1 MKTIAIF
8 TLIAVVVLAAVAFRL
23 NRPQL
28 NRIDAAVPV
37 DFPSEGFS
45 HQLFEDLLKIY
56 VDGAGEVDYDAWHE
70 SRDDERRL
78 NEYLATVSLYSPEN
92 APERFNTRNDALAYW
107 LYSYNAY
114 VIRSVLDHWP
124 LNSVTDLKAPVEVVK
139 GFGFFYRQRYLFGN
153 KAYSLYAVENSKIR
167 ADFRDAR
174 IHFVLNCGSESCPIL
189 RPELPT
195 GDALE
200 DLLQQASVEFIS
212 DERNVYIDRAN
223 KRIVLSRIFKWFE
236 KDFIRDLQKRGLPS
250 ENGVV
255 SYVASVSN
263 EEQRKELQ
271 LASDFDVVFSD
282 YDWSVNKSE
291 AR

>member
-1 MKTIAIF
+1 MKTIVVV
-8 TLIAVVVLAAVAFRL
+8 TLIAVVVLAVVTFRL

-28 NRIDAAVPV
+28 NRIDAAVPE

-45 HQLFEDLLKIY
+45 HQLFEDLLKTY
-56 VDGAGEVDYDAWHE
+56 VDTAGEVDYDAWHE
-70 SRDDERRL
+70 SQDDERRL

-107 LYSYNAY
+107 LYAYNAY

-124 LNSVTDLKAPVEVVK
+124 LNSVTDVKAPVEVVK
-139 GFGFFYRQRYLFGN
+139 GFGFFYRQRYLFGGT
-153 KAYSLYAVENSKIR
+153 AYSLYAVENAKVR
-167 ADFRDAR
+167 AEFRDAR
-174 IHFVLNCGSESCPIL
+174 IHFVLNCGSESCPVL

-200 DLLQQASVEFIS
+200 DLLQQASVEFVS

-271 LASDFDVVFSD
+271 RASDFDVVFSD
-282 YDWSVNKSE
+282 YDWSVNKTE
-291 AR
+291 TR